1 MNSPSPSPSPSS
13 FRPALSAQSAGPAES
28 ALHRLADYMDDEI
41 GSLED
46 LFELVGNADAIEE
59 IIALLQTHLDGAST
73 PGDIRRLLQ
82 DARASLAR
90 LLEEVR
96 AIPADA
102 GCIGSTQ
109 HDFDAWCRWSGAR
122 LEDIVRTLSC
132 ALDR

>member
-1 MNSPSPSPSPSS
+1 MNSPSP
-13 FRPALSAQSAGPAES
+13 FLPALSAQGAGRAEA
-28 ALHRLADYMDDEI
+28 ALHRLAHYMDNEI

-59 IIALLQTHLDGAST
+59 IIALLQAHLDGAST

-102 GCIGSTQ
+102 GCIGSTP